1 MAVGV
6 LMPKAG
12 ITVEECVI
20 TEWLKKKGDHVNVG
34 DILFTYETDKASFEC
49 ESTAEGEILE
59 IFYEDGDEVPVLVN
73 VCAVGQPGEDIS
85 GIKEGTAA
93 PAAEAAPAPAAAP
106 TPAPAVAAPAGNMAQ
121 GVLMPKAGI
130 TVEECVITE
139 WVKKK
144 GDQVKVGDVL
154 FTYET
159 DKASFE
165 CESTAEGELL
175 EIFYEDGD
183 EVPVLVNVCAIGKP
197 GDSIEGI
204 KEGTAP
210 VAVPAPAAEA
220 APAAAAPAAAAPT
233 GPVAQGVLMPK
244 AGITVEE
251 CVITEW
257 VKKKGDQVKVGDVLF
272 TYETDKAAF
281 ECESTAEGELLE
293 IFYEDGDEVP
303 VLVNVCAI
311 GKPGDSIEGLKEG
324 TAPTAASAPAA
335 APVASAPAAP
345 VVAASGPANPDAKVS
360 PRARMAAKDLG
371 VDATAATPT
380 GPHGRILEADV
391 KAYAASAPVV
401 APAVEAAAPAPAT
414 AAPVA
419 VASAPAKEAP
429 TADVEY
435 VDVKFS
441 GVRKATAK
449 AMVKSLSTMAQLT
462 HYHTFDATALMNLRK
477 QIKAN
482 GDAMG
487 MPNITLNDMVMFAVS
502 RIILNHSDL
511 NAIMP
516 EDNVLRKYTNVH
528 LGMAVDT
535 PKGLMVPTIFNA
547 NKMSLSELCVEA
559 KRLAKICQEGKATPD
574 MLSGASFTVSN
585 VGSLGVEMFT
595 PVVNPPQVG
604 ILGVCGITTRVKEVN
619 GEIKTYPAMGLCLS
633 YDHRALDGTPASKFV
648 KELCT
653 ALENISLLM
662 MK

>member
-1 MAVGV
+1 MAEGV

-20 TEWLKKKGDHVNVG
+20 TEWLKKKGD
-34 DILFTYETDKASFEC
+34 K
-49 ESTAEGEILE
+49 
-59 IFYEDGDEVPVLVN
+59 
-73 VCAVGQPGEDIS
+73 
-85 GIKEGTAA
+85 
-93 PAAEAAPAPAAAP
+93 
-106 TPAPAVAAPAGNMAQ
+106 VA
-121 GVLMPKAGI
+121 
-130 TVEECVITE
+130 
-139 WVKKK
+139 
-144 GDQVKVGDVL
+144 VGDVL

-165 CESTAEGELL
+165 CESTAAGELL
-175 EIFYEDGD
+175 EIFYEEGD
-183 EVPVLVNVCAIGKP
+183 EVPVLVNVCAVGQP
-197 GDSIEGI
+197 GEDVSALKNAAPE
-204 KEGTAP
+204 TA
-210 VAVPAPAAEA
+210 APAEA
-220 APAAAAPAAAAPT
+220 AAAPAPAAAPAAAAPT

-251 CVITEW
+251 CVISEW
-257 VKKKGDQVKVGDVLF
+257 LKKKGDHIHVGDVLF

-281 ECESTAEGELLE
+281 ECESTAEGTLLE
-293 IFYEDGDEVP
+293 IFYGDGEEVP

-311 GKPGDSIEGLKEG
+311 GNPGDSIEGLKEG
-324 TAPTAASAPAA
+324 TAPEAAPAA
-335 APVASAPAAP
+335 AEAPAAP
-345 VVAASGPANPDAKVS
+345 AAVTAAPAPAAGNPNAKVS
-360 PRARMAAKDLG
+360 PRARMTAEALG
-371 VDATAATPT
+371 VDPTMAAPT
-380 GPHGRILEADV
+380 GPHDRIIERDV
-391 KAYAASAPVV
+391 RAFAASQPLGAPE
-401 APAVEAAAPAPAT
+401 AAAAPALAA
-414 AAPVA
+414 AAPAAA
-419 VASAPAKEAP
+419 VAAEEA
-429 TADVEY
+429 EY

-482 GDAMG
+482 GEAMG
-487 MPNITLNDMVMFAVS
+487 MPNITLNDMVMFAVT

-516 EDNVLRKYTNVH
+516 QENVLRKYTNVH

-547 NKMSLSELCVEA
+547 NKMSLTELCVEA
-559 KRLAKICQEGKATPD
+559 KRVAKLCQEGKATPD

-619 GEIKTYPAMGLCLS
+619 GEIRTYPAMGLCLS
-633 YDHRALDGTPASKFV
+633 YDHRALDGTPASRFM
-648 KELCT
+648 KELCN
-653 ALENISLLM
+653 ALENFSLLM

>member
-1 MAVGV
+1 M
-6 LMPKAG
+6 
-12 ITVEECVI
+12 
-20 TEWLKKKGDHVNVG
+20 G
-34 DILFTYETDKASFEC
+34 DI
-49 ESTAEGEILE
+49 
-59 IFYEDGDEVPVLVN
+59 
-73 VCAVGQPGEDIS
+73 
-85 GIKEGTAA
+85 
-93 PAAEAAPAPAAAP
+93 
-106 TPAPAVAAPAGNMAQ
+106 
-121 GVLMPKAGI
+121 
-130 TVEECVITE
+130 
-139 WVKKK
+139 
-144 GDQVKVGDVL
+144 
-154 FTYET
+154 
-159 DKASFE
+159 
-165 CESTAEGELL
+165 
-175 EIFYEDGD
+175 
-183 EVPVLVNVCAIGKP
+183 
-197 GDSIEGI
+197 
-204 KEGTAP
+204 
-210 VAVPAPAAEA
+210 
-220 APAAAAPAAAAPT
+220 
-233 GPVAQGVLMPK
+233 
-244 AGITVEE
+244 
-251 CVITEW
+251 
-257 VKKKGDQVKVGDVLF
+257 LF

-311 GKPGDSIEGLKEG
+311 GKPGDSIQGLKEG
-324 TAPTAASAPAA
+324 TTPAAAPAPAAEAVPAA
-335 APVASAPAAP
+335 APVLTAAPAA
-345 VVAASGPANPDAKVS
+345 ANGPANLDAKVS
-360 PRARMAAKDLG
+360 PRARMTAKNLG

-380 GPHGRILEADV
+380 GPHGRIIEADV
-391 KAYAASAPVV
+391 KAYAASVPAPVSASV
-401 APAVEAAAPAPAT
+401 PAAAPT
-414 AAPVA
+414 AAA
-419 VASAPAKEAP
+419 
-429 TADVEY
+429 ADVEY

-482 GDAMG
+482 GEAMG

-502 RIILNHSDL
+502 RILLNHSDL

-547 NKMSLSELCVEA
+547 NKMTLSELCMEA